1 MSGLPESAKEVLE
14 GASLAHLVTLNEDG
28 SPQVTCV
35 WAGLD
40 GEEIVCGHLFPQRKI
55 ANIERDPRVAIS
67 FEAEGLT
74 ERGLARYLVVYGTRA
89 RITPESRLHLY
100 RPRRQVPAD
109 GGPAA
114 RLHVADHGRARRG
127 RRPLGSLV
135 VVGVE
140 RFVDER
146 VRLGVLLARHATDRP
161 ARKLAQG
168 GHRGGVQRLQI
179 GLLDLVLAGDLPHD
193 QL

>member
-1 MSGLPESAKEVLE
+1 VIVSGLPESAKEVLE

-74 ERGLARYLVVYGTRA
+74 ERGLDRYLVVYGTA
-89 RITPESRLHLY
+89 RIEEGGAAELLQRLAYTYIGPDVKFPPMEDPPPGFTSRIT
-100 RPRRQVPAD
+100 
-109 GGPAA
+109 
-114 RLHVADHGRARRG
+114 
-127 RRPLGSLV
+127 
-135 VVGVE
+135 VE
-140 RFVDER
+140 RV
-146 VRLGVLLARHATDRP
+146 
-161 ARKLAQG
+161 
-168 GHRGGVQRLQI
+168 
-179 GLLDLVLAGDLPHD
+179 AGAGPWAP
-193 QL
+193 